1 MNRTRGAQVWGLLL
15 ILAGGLLLLGTLG
28 ILGQLMPYIWALLF
42 AVAGLGFLYV
52 FISRRGNWW
61 AAIPG
66 MALLGIGGVILV
78 NEAAPRWG
86 AAWSGSL
93 FLAALA
99 LAFWVVYLEER
110 GNWWAL
116 IPAGVLTTLAL
127 VAGLSTTLP
136 GLETGGILFL
146 GLGLTFLIL
155 SVVRTPEGRLTW
167 ALIPAAVLLVM
178 GILLVAQAMRAF
190 AYVWPIAL
198 MVAGAYL
205 LFRAATSRPTE

>member
-1 MNRTRGAQVWGLLL
+1 MYRTRGAQIWGLLL
-15 ILAGGLLLLGTLG
+15 VIAGVLLLLGTLG
-28 ILGQLMPYIWALLF
+28 ILGQVVAYIWGLLF
-42 AVAGLGFLYV
+42 AAAGLGFLYV
-52 FISRRGNWW
+52 FWSRRDNWW
-61 AAIPG
+61 AVIPG
-66 MALLGIGGVILV
+66 MVLLGISGVIVV
-78 NEAAPRWG
+78 NEAAPQWG

-99 LAFWVVYLEER
+99 LAFWIVYVNER
-110 GNWWAL
+110 ANWWAL

-127 VAGLSTTLP
+127 VAGLDSVLP
-136 GLETGGILFL
+136 GLETGGVFFL

-178 GILLVAQAMRAF
+178 GALLVARSVRAF
-190 AYVWPIAL
+190 AYLWPIAL
-198 MVAGAYL
+198 VVVGAYL

>member
-1 MNRTRGAQVWGLLL
+1 MNRTRGAQAWGLLL
-15 ILAGGLLLLGTLG
+15 ILAGILLLLGTLG
-28 ILGQLMPYIWALLF
+28 ILGQVVAYIWGLLF

-52 FISRRGNWW
+52 FLSRRGNWW

-66 MALLGIGGVILV
+66 MVLLGISGVIIV

-99 LAFWVVYLEER
+99 LAFWIVYVSER
-110 GNWWAL
+110 ANWWAL

-127 VAGLSTTLP
+127 VAGLSNTLP
-136 GLETGGILFL
+136 GLETGGIFFL

-155 SVVRTPEGRLTW
+155 TVVRTPEGRLAW
-167 ALIPAAVLLVM
+167 AIIPAAVLLVM
-178 GILLVAQAMRAF
+178 GALLVAQSVRAF

-198 MVAGAYL
+198 VVAGAYL
-205 LFRAATSRPTE
+205 LFRAATSRSAE